1 MESLGV
7 LKHVLLVKFKDNI
20 PPGRIEDLI
29 KAFANLVNLI
39 EPLKSFEWGED
50 VSCENLQQGFTHVF
64 ECMFDTTED
73 RDAYL
78 VHPAHVEF
86 GNQILPAIE
95 KFIVVDYKPTRII

>member
-1 MESLGV
+1 MASLGV

-20 PPGRIEDLI
+20 PPGRIEELI

-50 VSCENLQQGFTHVF
+50 VSVENKQQGFTHVF
-64 ECMFDTTED
+64 ECMFDTDEG

-78 VHPAHVEF
+78 AHPAHVEF
-86 GNQILPAIE
+86 ANQVLPATE
-95 KFIVVDYKPTRII
+95 KYIVVDYRPTRII